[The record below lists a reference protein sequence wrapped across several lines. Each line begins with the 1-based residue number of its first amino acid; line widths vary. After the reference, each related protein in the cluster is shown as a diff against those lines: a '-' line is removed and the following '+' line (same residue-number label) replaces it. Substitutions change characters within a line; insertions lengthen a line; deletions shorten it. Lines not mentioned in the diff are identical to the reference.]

1 MHYNEHN
8 RIQSFGGIIRHH
20 NPAYDGIVNAGFV
33 HHGSDSPVLRFNQ
46 HQYNN
51 GYTIKEESISMTTFG
66 KENIVRRNGQILDA
80 YNLQN
85 PNWFQK
91 SLEFFSEKNYRNF
104 ELQFVVQPA
113 KPTASPESNFEKAQN
128 A

>member
-51 GYTIKEESISMTTFG
+51 GNTIREESISMTTFG
-66 KENIVRRNGQILDA
+66 KENVVRRNGQILDA

-85 PNWFQK
+85 PNWKKILKFI
-91 SLEFFSEKNYRNF
+91 SENNDRNC

-113 KPTASPESNFEKAQN
+113 KPTASPESDFEKTQN

>member
-1 MHYNEHN
+1 MLLKRISLFSHLFQSLYCKYDKEEMTKEEHFKMHYNEHN

-51 GYTIKEESISMTTFG
+51 GNTIREESISMTTFG
-66 KENIVRRNGQILDA
+66 KENVVRRNGQILDA

-85 PNWFQK
+85 PN
-91 SLEFFSEKNYRNF
+91 
-104 ELQFVVQPA
+104 
-113 KPTASPESNFEKAQN
+113 
-128 A
+128 